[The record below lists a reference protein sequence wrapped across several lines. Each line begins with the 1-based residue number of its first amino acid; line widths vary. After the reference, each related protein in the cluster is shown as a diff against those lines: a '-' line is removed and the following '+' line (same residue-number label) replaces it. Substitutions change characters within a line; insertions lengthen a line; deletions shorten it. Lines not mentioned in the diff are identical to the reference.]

1 MLHDRLRRA
10 RVLKN
15 LSLQQVADQLGDISK
30 QALSKYEQGKD
41 APNSTRLI
49 QLADVLEVN
58 PEYFFR
64 SDSVELG
71 EVDFR
76 KHSAFGKKQQ
86 EAVKEQ
92 VREHLERYLA
102 AEDLF
107 ETEHAADGFAQ
118 WRECFPVSHVD
129 DIEKAAEDLRKGWHL
144 GTNPIANLTETL
156 EENGIKV
163 VGLTAHE
170 KFDGLCAVVND
181 GADAVIVSNIERPGE
196 RQRFNLAHE
205 LGHLVM
211 DMPESIHGT
220 RDEENWCHRFA
231 GAFLFPASQV
241 RETFGS
247 SRRRVLFKEFLL
259 AKEEWGI
266 SIQALLRRLY
276 DLGIVQQGFY
286 QSTFR
291 FWSSK
296 GYRKDEPEPLDPENS
311 YRLRQIVY
319 RALAE
324 GLVTPSRAAELLGV
338 GLGEIEDV
346 MASGQAGDGADA
358 HENSRL

>member
-1 MLHDRLRRA
+1 M
-10 RVLKN
+10 
-15 LSLQQVADQLGDISK
+15 SLQQVADQLGGITK
-30 QALSKYEQGKD
+30 QALSKYEKGKD

-49 QLADVLEVN
+49 QLAEVLGVK

-64 SDSVELG
+64 SDSVDLG

-102 AEDLF
+102 AERLL
-107 ETEHAADGFAQ
+107 ETDDDANRFAQ
-118 WRECFPVSHVD
+118 WRERLAVSNTD
-129 DIEKAAEDLRKGWHL
+129 DIERAAAELRKAWHL

-170 KFDGLCAVVND
+170 KFDGLCAVVNE
-181 GADAVIVSNIERPGE
+181 GADAVIVSNTERPGE

-211 DMPESIHGT
+211 NIPEEIHGT

-231 GAFLFPASQV
+231 GAFLFPADQV
-241 RETFGS
+241 RATFGAT
-247 SRRRVLFKEFLL
+247 RKRVLFDEFML

-276 DLGIVQQGFY
+276 DLDIVQQGFY

-291 FWSSK
+291 FWSSR
-296 GYRKDEPEPLDPENS
+296 GFRKDEPKPLPPEKS
-311 YRLRQIVY
+311 YRLRQLVY

-324 GLVTPSRAAELLGV
+324 GLVTPSRAAELLGI
-338 GLGEIEDV
+338 GLGEIENV
-346 MASGQAGDGADA
+346 MANGQAGDGADA
-358 HENSRL
+358 LEDSRL

>member
-1 MLHDRLRRA
+1 MLHKRLRRA

-15 LSLQQVADQLGDISK
+15 RTLQQVADQLGDISK
-30 QALSKYEQGKD
+30 QALSKFEQGKD

-49 QLADVLEVN
+49 QLADALGVN
-58 PEYFFR
+58 PDYFFR
-64 SDSVELG
+64 SDTVELG

-76 KHSAFGKKQQ
+76 KHSAFGKRQQ

-102 AEDLF
+102 AEALF
-107 ETEHAADGFAQ
+107 EAENSGDGFTQ
-118 WRECFPVSHVD
+118 WRQRFPVSSVD
-129 DIEKAAEDLRKGWHL
+129 DVENAAAALREGWHL

-163 VGLTAHE
+163 VGLAAHQ
-170 KFDGLCAVVND
+170 KFDGLCAVVNG

-211 DMPESIHGT
+211 DLPADIHGT
-220 RDEENWCHRFA
+220 RDEESWCHRFA
-231 GAFLFPASQV
+231 GAFLFPKSQV
-241 RETFGS
+241 RSTFGIN
-247 SRRRVLFKEFLL
+247 RNRVLFEEFLL
-259 AKEEWGI
+259 AKAEWGI
-266 SIQALLRRLY
+266 SLQALLRRLY
-276 DLGIVQQGFY
+276 DLGVVKQGFY
-286 QSTFR
+286 LSTVR
-291 FWSSK
+291 LWSAK
-296 GYRKDEPEPLDPENS
+296 GYKKHEPNPLNPEES
-311 YRLRQIVY
+311 YRLRQLVY

-338 GLGEIEDV
+338 GLERIEEV
-346 MASGQAGDGADA
+346 LANGQAGNGVDEFED
-358 HENSRL
+358 SRL

>member
-10 RVLKN
+10 RVLKGM
-15 LSLQQVADQLGDISK
+15 SLQQVADQLGDISK

-41 APNSTRLI
+41 TPNSTRMI
-49 QLADVLEVN
+49 QLADILGVN

-76 KHSAFGKKQQ
+76 KHSSFGKKQQ

-102 AEDLF
+102 AESLF
-107 ETEHAADGFAQ
+107 ESESPSNGFNH
-118 WRECFPVSHVD
+118 WGERFPISCVD
-129 DIEKAAEDLRKGWHL
+129 DIEQAAEDLRQGWSL
-144 GTNPIANLTETL
+144 GTNPIGNLTETL
-156 EENGIKV
+156 EENGVKV
-163 VGLTAHE
+163 VGLKAHE
-170 KFDGLCAVVND
+170 KFDGLCAVVNA
-181 GADAVIVSNIERPGE
+181 GADAVIVSNTDRSGE

-211 DMPESIHGT
+211 EFPEAIHGT

-231 GAFLFPASQV
+231 GALLFPASQV
-241 RETFGS
+241 RATFGH
-247 SRRRVLFKEFLL
+247 SRKRVLLQEFLL
-259 AKEEWGI
+259 AKEEWGV
-266 SIQALLRRLY
+266 SIQAILRRLL
-276 DLGIVQQGFY
+276 DLGIVQPAFY
-286 QSTFR
+286 QNAFR

-296 GYRKDEPEPLDPENS
+296 GYRKSEPKPLAPENS
-311 YRLRQIVY
+311 YHLRQLVY

-338 GLGEIEDV
+338 GLKEIEDV
-346 MASGQAGDGADA
+346 IAKGQTGEGSDASSA
-358 HENSRL
+358 

>member
-15 LSLQQVADQLGDISK
+15 MSLQQVADQLGDISK

-49 QLADVLEVN
+49 QLADALGVN

-102 AEDLF
+102 AERLF
-107 ETEHAADGFAQ
+107 DNERDGKGFAK
-118 WRECFPVSHVD
+118 WREHFRVSNTD
-129 DIEKAAEDLRKGWHL
+129 DIEKAAESLREEWHL

-163 VGLTAHE
+163 VGLAAHE
-170 KFDGLCAVVND
+170 KFDGLCAVVNN
-181 GADAVIVSNIERPGE
+181 GADAVIVSNTSRPGE

-211 DMPESIHGT
+211 DIPNEIHGT

-241 RETFGS
+241 RATFGS
-247 SRRRVLFKEFLL
+247 HRSRVLLKEFLL
-259 AKEEWGI
+259 AKEEWGV

-286 QSTFR
+286 QNTFR
-291 FWSSK
+291 IWSSR
-296 GYRKDEPEPLDPENS
+296 GYRKVEPDKLPTEKS
-311 YRLRQIVY
+311 FRLSQLVY
-319 RALAE
+319 RAWAE
-324 GLVTPSRAAELLGV
+324 GLITPSRASELLDID
-338 GLGEIEDV
+338 LGEIEED
-346 MASGQAGDGADA
+346 MANGQAGDGADA
-358 HENSRL
+358 FEDSRI

>member
-15 LSLQQVADQLGDISK
+15 MSLQQVADQLGDISK

-49 QLADVLEVN
+49 QLADALGVN

-102 AEDLF
+102 AENLF
-107 ETEHAADGFAQ
+107 ETEIVENDFSY
-118 WRECFPVSHVD
+118 WRERFPVSSVD
-129 DIEKAAEDLRKGWHL
+129 DVEQAAEELRIGWDLGS
-144 GTNPIANLTETL
+144 NPIGNLTEIL
-156 EENGIKV
+156 EEHGIKV
-163 VGLTAHE
+163 VGLKAHE
-170 KFDGLCAVVND
+170 KFDGLCAVVNN
-181 GADAVIVSNIERPGE
+181 GADAVIVSNIDRPGE

-205 LGHLVM
+205 LGHLAM
-211 DMPESIHGT
+211 HLPEDIHGT

-241 RETFGS
+241 KETFGS
-247 SRRRVLFKEFLL
+247 SRKRVLFEEFML

-266 SIQALLRRLY
+266 SLQATLRRLY
-276 DLGIVQQGFY
+276 DLGIVQQGLY

-296 GYRKDEPEPLDPENS
+296 GFRKDEPKPLQPETS
-311 YRLRQIVY
+311 YRLRQLVY

-324 GLVTPSRAAELLGV
+324 GLITPSRAAELLNV
-338 GLGEIEDV
+338 GLVDIEDI
-346 MASGQAGDGADA
+346 MANGQAGDGSDA
-358 HENSRL
+358 NEDSRL

>member
-10 RVLKN
+10 RVLKGM
-15 LSLQQVADQLGDISK
+15 SLQQVADQFGDISK

-41 APNSTRLI
+41 APNSTRLL
-49 QLADVLEVN
+49 QFADVLGVN

-76 KHSAFGKKQQ
+76 KHSSFGKKQQ

-102 AEDLF
+102 AESLF
-107 ETEHAADGFAQ
+107 ESEGPISGFAQ
-118 WRECFPVSHVD
+118 WHNHFQITSVD
-129 DIEKAAEDLRKGWHL
+129 DIEQAAEDLRKGWDL
-144 GTNPIANLTETL
+144 GTNPIGNLTETL

-163 VGLTAHE
+163 VGLKAHE

-181 GADAVIVSNIERPGE
+181 GTDAAIVSNTDRPGE

-211 DMPESIHGT
+211 NFPEEIHGT
-220 RDEENWCHRFA
+220 RDEENGCHRFA
-231 GAFLFPASQV
+231 GALLFPASQV
-241 RETFGS
+241 RATFGH
-247 SRRRVLFKEFLL
+247 SRKRVLLQEFLL

-266 SIQALLRRLY
+266 SIQAILRRLF
-276 DLGIVQQGFY
+276 DLGIVPPALY
-286 QSTFR
+286 QNTFR
-291 FWSSK
+291 YWSSK
-296 GYRKDEPEPLDPENS
+296 GYRKNEPNPLASENS
-311 YRLRQIVY
+311 YRLRQLVY

-324 GLVTPSRAAELLGV
+324 GLVTPSRAAELLSV
-338 GLGEIEDV
+338 GLREIEDV
-346 MASGQAGDGADA
+346 MAKGQAGDASDA
-358 HENSRL
+358 SENLSL